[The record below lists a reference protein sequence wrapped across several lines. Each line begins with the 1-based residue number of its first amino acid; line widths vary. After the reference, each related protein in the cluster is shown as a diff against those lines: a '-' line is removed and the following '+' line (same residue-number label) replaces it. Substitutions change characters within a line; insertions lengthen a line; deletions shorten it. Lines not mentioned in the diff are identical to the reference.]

1 MRFFFYGSSNKK
13 NTNKNKNKKERW
25 KVVNLGRDTES
36 TVTTT
41 KRAEEGREL

>member
-1 MRFFFYGSSNKK
+1 MVKATRRKK
-13 NTNKNKNKKERW
+13 NKNKNKKERW
-25 KVVNLGRDTES
+25 KVVNLGRDKES

>member
-1 MRFFFYGSSNKK
+1 MVQATRRTK
-13 NTNKNKNKKERW
+13 NKNKNKKERW